1 MIILIGKHQF
11 TVSSIDDGGAVTN
24 ESQTTHGSRRVAANS
39 SLRKSGIDSDALI
52 SLVENAEKILSGIS
66 KPDSEFKNK
75 EDLSARLV
83 TKNKRTEFSLLT
95 FSLHRLK
102 SLTEELSSHLNL
114 GEDSAISDEKHYQDA
129 KNAFQCQNL
138 GETLAQGLGGAKG
151 IAAAEDKSES
161 RETNGAT
168 GKQQAKG
175 GANLETIPENKSDC
189 MDDDAK
195 DEGADPVNN
204 HHGHHNY
211 ATRRCT
217 ITCCAPDGSPLQ
229 GKSFIIDRTG
239 ATIGRKHTNAIALFM
254 KIIDSS
260 GEERIANVDT
270 AISSEH
276 ARVEFEDKS
285 GKIC

>member
-1 MIILIGKHQF
+1 
-11 TVSSIDDGGAVTN
+11 
-24 ESQTTHGSRRVAANS
+24 
-39 SLRKSGIDSDALI
+39 
-52 SLVENAEKILSGIS
+52 
-66 KPDSEFKNK
+66 
-75 EDLSARLV
+75 
-83 TKNKRTEFSLLT
+83 
-95 FSLHRLK
+95 
-102 SLTEELSSHLNL
+102 
-114 GEDSAISDEKHYQDA
+114 
-129 KNAFQCQNL
+129 
-138 GETLAQGLGGAKG
+138 LGGAKG
-151 IAAAEDKSES
+151 ISTAEDKSDS
-161 RETNGAT
+161 KETTGAV
-168 GKQQAKG
+168 GKQQSKV
-175 GANLETIPENKSDC
+175 GANLDTIPENKSDC

-195 DEGADPVNN
+195 DEGAEVGGGLNN
-204 HHGHHNY
+204 HHSHGHHNY

-285 GKIC
+285 GKIH